1 MNKAELVD
9 AVANNTGVAKGDVD
23 SAISGMFDVLENA
36 LKTGEVVN
44 IPGYLKVE
52 RSLAAAR
59 KGRNPQTGES
69 IDIAASY
76 RAKIAAGKKLKDAAK
91 SNKP

>member
-9 AVANNTGVAKGDVD
+9 AVAAKTGVAKSDVD
-23 SAISGMFDVLENA
+23 SSITGMFEVFEDC
-36 LKTGEVVN
+36 LKSGDTCN

-76 RAKIAAGKKLKDAAK
+76 RAKLAAGKKLKDAAK
-91 SNKP
+91 STKP